1 MFILA
6 GNCTNF
12 RFKKMKNALPNMMD
26 FGENY
31 FNNDVLEK
39 PMYDVVDRD
48 GPLDDNLNEP
58 IYMNHDCTCKI
69 QINPRHY
76 LVC

>member
-1 MFILA
+1 
-6 GNCTNF
+6 
-12 RFKKMKNALPNMMD
+12 MKNALPNMMD
-26 FGENY
+26 LGENY

-48 GPLDDNLNEP
+48 GPLDANLNEP
-58 IYMNHDCTCKI
+58 IYINHDCTCKI
-69 QINPRHY
+69 QINRRHY